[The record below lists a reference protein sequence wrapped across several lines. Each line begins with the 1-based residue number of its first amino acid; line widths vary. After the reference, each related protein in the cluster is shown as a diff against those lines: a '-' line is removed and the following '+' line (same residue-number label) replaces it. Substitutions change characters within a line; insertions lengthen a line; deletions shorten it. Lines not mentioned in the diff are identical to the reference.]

1 MSNFFL
7 NCLLTIALRARLT
20 EPKKKKNHYKHLN
33 SAMKIQTINCMYKEQ
48 ENGKKKKYKPNYKM
62 SAI

>member
-1 MSNFFL
+1 
-7 NCLLTIALRARLT
+7 
-20 EPKKKKNHYKHLN
+20 
-33 SAMKIQTINCMYKEQ
+33 MKIQTINCMYKEQ

>member
-20 EPKKKKNHYKHLN
+20 EPKKKKKIHYKHLN

-48 ENGKKKKYKPNYKM
+48 ENGKKKSINPITK
-62 SAI
+62 